1 MVTLS
6 YLKEI
11 LFIICGGLP
20 CKRFYISFMEMN
32 STKPWHLP
40 SLISSLHLETWEP
53 WEFIF

>member
-53 WEFIF
+53 